1 MSILSIAFA
10 IPRQFY
16 SIKLLKSVLL
26 VPKIFVKMF
35 MLMFK
40 LRGANKTFIHTPHG
54 HIEAHTTAEKV

>member
-16 SIKLLKSVLL
+16 TIKLLKSILL
-26 VPKIFVKMF
+26 VPKIFIKMF

-40 LRGANKTFIHTPHG
+40 LKGANKTFIHTPHG
-54 HIEAHTTAEKV
+54 QIEAHSAAEKV